1 MVKILYGLCSVG
13 IGHAI
18 RAKVLIE
25 HLRKEHEVMVITS
38 YKAYDLLKKVFPNVH
53 NITGVELVFKEN
65 KILNMHTLFKNLAKL
80 GPEMWPRMEKVRKK
94 IYKFS
99 PDLVVSDWEMFS
111 TFIAKMLKKP
121 LVSFDNQHFLVYG
134 KFKVPDNHMS
144 EFIKARI
151 FIYGLVAKAKYHVI
165 SYFSGV
171 KVKKKKNVYLVPP
184 VIRDKILKANV
195 SVKNHVV
202 VYQSTEKY
210 QKLLKVLKKIDQK
223 FIVYGYNIAKKEKN
237 LTFKKFDEQSFIK
250 DLVSCKAVI
259 CNGGFT
265 LISEA
270 VYLGKPLLVLPITGH
285 FEQVLNGINV
295 KKRRAGEFVKK
306 LSVQNVE
313 RFLGRVENYRR
324 GKRKGYNN
332 KKLFWILDHI
342 IKREMKDD

>member
-1 MVKILYGLCSVG
+1 M
-13 IGHAI
+13 
-18 RAKVLIE
+18 
-25 HLRKEHEVMVITS
+25 
-38 YKAYDLLKKVFPNVH
+38 
-53 NITGVELVFKEN
+53 
-65 KILNMHTLFKNLAKL
+65 
-80 GPEMWPRMEKVRKK
+80 
-94 IYKFS
+94 
-99 PDLVVSDWEMFS
+99 
-111 TFIAKMLKKP
+111 
-121 LVSFDNQHFLVYG
+121 
-134 KFKVPDNHMS
+134 
-144 EFIKARI
+144 
-151 FIYGLVAKAKYHVI
+151 
-165 SYFSGV
+165 
-171 KVKKKKNVYLVPP
+171 PP